1 MKYNKFPIIIAILLF
16 CIAGYEIY
24 ISNINKIDI
33 SGIIVPHHDMVSEQR
48 QQFMTEVASKI
59 KQPDTIILVSPNH
72 YETGLNDIQ
81 TNQQVWYLKSGD
93 IQPDK
98 KILDSIKGISDN
110 DPISFNNEHGIKNIL
125 GDINNYFPKSK
136 IVPIILKQSVTIDRL
151 NQLNEILTKNCN
163 NCLMISSVDFS
174 HYQPALLANLHD
186 NQTIRALNNID
197 EDAILNKSEVDSPA
211 TLTLLAKWTKSHN
224 CDKFVLKN
232 HTNSD
237 IINNTPDMESTSHIF
252 GWYQS
257 GSKTVPE
264 NSVSFI
270 VGGDMMFGRNI
281 SHYFLDN
288 GLQTSLNQLGDR
300 VFWGTDAGII
310 NLEGPISAIP
320 VEDNTDP
327 DNVTFNFQPNTIQA
341 LKYLKVNAVSLANN
355 HTLNSGQDGLDTTR
369 RLLNKSGIQT
379 IGDPENANSDYI
391 GTFNGQNLKLY
402 VFGVNEISTS
412 VDISA
417 QITEI
422 KKDANNRVLVFAHW
436 GTEYYNSHTDQQ
448 QQSAHSWIDAGAD
461 IVIGSHPHV
470 IEDSEV
476 YKGKPI
482 IYSIGNLLFDQNFSE
497 ETQQGLLIAGEFKD
511 NGLYLFALPVKSI
524 NYKPSMISDDKKAEV
539 LDKLY
544 EPMQDKLQKTEAGNI
559 IFFNN

>member
-1 MKYNKFPIIIAILLF
+1 MKYNKFPIIFAILLF
-16 CIAGYEIY
+16 CLAGYGIY
-24 ISNINKIDI
+24 ISKINQINI

-48 QQFMTEVASKI
+48 KDLFIEVSSKI

-81 TNQQVWYLKSGD
+81 TNQQVWHLNSGD
-93 IQPDK
+93 IQPDIK
-98 KILDSIKGISDN
+98 LINSIKDISDD
-110 DPISFNNEHGIKNIL
+110 DPISFSNEHGIKNIL
-125 GDINNYFPKSK
+125 GDIKNYFSKSK
-136 IVPIILKQSVTIDRL
+136 IVPIILKQNISLDKL
-151 NQLNEILTKNCN
+151 KKLNELLVANCDG

-186 NQTIRALNNID
+186 NQTIRALENID
-197 EDAILNKSEVDSPA
+197 EDALLNKSEVDSPA

-224 CDKFVLKN
+224 CNKFVIKN

-257 GSKTVPE
+257 GNKTVPE

-281 SHYFLDN
+281 SHNFLDN

-310 NLEGPISAIP
+310 NLEGPISATP

-327 DNVTFNFQPNTIQA
+327 DNLTFNFQPSTVQA
-341 LKYLKVNAVSLANN
+341 LKYLRVNAVSLANN
-355 HTLNSGQDGLDTTR
+355 HTLNAGQEGLDTTR
-369 RLLNKSGIQT
+369 RLLNKSKIQT
-379 IGDPENANSDYI
+379 IGDPDNTNSDYI
-391 GTFNGQNLKLY
+391 ETFNGQNLKLY
-402 VFGVNEISTS
+402 VFGVNEFSTS
-412 VDISA
+412 ADISS
-417 QITEI
+417 QITDI
-422 KKDANNRVLVFAHW
+422 KKDSNNRVLVFAHW
-436 GTEYYNSHTDQQ
+436 GTEYYNGHTDEQ
-448 QQSAHSWIDAGAD
+448 QQSAYSWIDAGAD

-482 IYSIGNLLFDQNFSE
+482 IYSVGNLLFDQNFSE

-511 NGLYLFALPVKSI
+511 NGLYLFALPVKSV
-524 NYKPSMISDDKKAEV
+524 NYKPSMISDDKKAEI

-544 EPMQDKLQKTEAGNI
+544 LPMQDKIQKTDSGNI
-559 IFFNN
+559 LFF